1 MCASVAKVESLLAH
15 GAKVPIRGRAI
26 GIDIPGIKQV
36 VFGAVLLLV
45 VIALPEGLW
54 PWIARR
60 LGLAERR

>member
-1 MCASVAKVESLLAH
+1 VLEGLAEGLHNLLDTF
-15 GAKVPIRGRAI
+15 

>member
-1 MCASVAKVESLLAH
+1 VLEGLAEGLHNLLDTF
-15 GAKVPIRGRAI
+15 

-45 VIALPEGLW
+45 VIVLPEGLW